1 MCFSLVVTLLA
12 HVALTG
18 VWAEQQTGEPCLFSL
33 PSYSSPAVHGSSSS
47 ARFSPVSD
55 FLQASVVLL

>member
-33 PSYSSPAVHGSSSS
+33 PSYVTPAVRGCSS
-47 ARFSPVSD
+47 FSRESD
-55 FLQASVVLL
+55 FLQASVVLNLT